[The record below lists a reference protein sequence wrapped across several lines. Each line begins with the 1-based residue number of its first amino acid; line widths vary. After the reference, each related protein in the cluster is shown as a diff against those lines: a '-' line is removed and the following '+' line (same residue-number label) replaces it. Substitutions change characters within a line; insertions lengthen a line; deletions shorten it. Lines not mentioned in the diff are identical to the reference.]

1 MEYVL
6 KPRPSVPCSAY
17 IVIFLRVDEIMAVGS
32 RVGLKVNATPRR
44 RLDSVVGSA
53 VCVYVPVSPALPVV
67 EARAALAV
75 PCTP

>member
-1 MEYVL
+1 M
-6 KPRPSVPCSAY
+6 
-17 IVIFLRVDEIMAVGS
+17 DEIMAVGS
-32 RVGLKVNATPRR
+32 RVGLKVNAPPRR

-75 PCTP
+75 PCVP